1 MTLVPPPEPPAPDN
15 GSPPEVEARRLQ
27 VLFDGLP
34 ALVGYWDTELRN
46 VIANEAYAE
55 WFGIAPEKMQG
66 LHISEIIGEDVF
78 AKSGPI
84 MRKALAGEE
93 QVFERTLVD
102 THGRTRHTEGS
113 YVPYEVDGEV
123 VGIFTLVTDVTQ
135 HVETQRQ
142 LDEAQEL
149 AGVGSWTLVPS
160 TQQISWSGQMYRI
173 MGRDPETFTPTADSV
188 IPHVHPDDRD
198 RVVESVLQAVKS
210 GESYEMSYRI
220 LRPDGDVRDVFSR
233 VRAERSSEAEVTR
246 VTGVL
251 QDVTSSHALN
261 REMAR
266 VNERLSKVNQL
277 NADVLGIVGHDVRT
291 PLALVLGHLEELSAT
306 WEEETEEIK
315 QMRVDKAFG
324 AARRLSA
331 LIDDILAMAN
341 FDSGTIATRPVRS
354 DLREV
359 ITEAL
364 AGLHAAS
371 RVEVHIDGSPVSYID
386 PFHLRQ
392 MVANLVSNALR
403 YGAPPVVVTVLADAD
418 ADAEGVSLEV
428 ADAGAGVPEDFVP
441 YLFHRFTR
449 ATTGTAVQQSGS
461 GFGLYIVNRLAEAN
475 GCRLTYSPRLP
486 TGSRFRLDLPCV
498 SPK

>member
-1 MTLVPPPEPPAPDN
+1 
-15 GSPPEVEARRLQ
+15 
-27 VLFDGLP
+27 
-34 ALVGYWDTELRN
+34 
-46 VIANEAYAE
+46 
-55 WFGIAPEKMQG
+55 
-66 LHISEIIGEDVF
+66 
-78 AKSGPI
+78 
-84 MRKALAGEE
+84 
-93 QVFERTLVD
+93 
-102 THGRTRHTEGS
+102 
-113 YVPYEVDGEV
+113 
-123 VGIFTLVTDVTQ
+123 VTQ

-149 AGVGSWTLVPS
+149 AGVGSWTLIPS
-160 TQQISWSGQMYRI
+160 TRHITWSRQMYRI

-188 IPHVHPDDRD
+188 IPHVHPADRD
-198 RVVESVLQAVKS
+198 QVVDSVLRAVKS
-210 GESYEMSYRI
+210 GQNHEMSYRI
-220 LRPDGDVRDVFSR
+220 VRPDGDVREVFSR
-233 VRAERSSEAEVTR
+233 VRAERSGEAGVTR

-251 QDVTSSHALN
+251 QDVTSSQALN

-277 NADVLGIVGHDVRT
+277 NADVLGVVGHDVRT

-306 WEEETEEIK
+306 WEETDETK

-359 ITEAL
+359 ITEAM
-364 AGLHAAS
+364 AGLHGAS
-371 RVEVHIDGSPVSYID
+371 KVEVHIEGSPVSYID

-403 YGAPPVVVTVLADAD
+403 YGELPVVVTVLEDTD
-418 ADAEGVSLEV
+418 GVSLEV
-428 ADAGAGVPEDFVP
+428 TDAGEGVPEDFVP
-441 YLFHRFTR
+441 RLFDRFTR
-449 ATTGTAVQQSGS
+449 ASTGTAVHQPGS

-475 GCRLTYSPRLP
+475 GCRLTYSPGAP
-486 TGSRFRLDLPCV
+486 SGSRFRLELPHV
-498 SPK
+498 SASS

>member
-1 MTLVPPPEPPAPDN
+1 MTLVPAPEPPASD
-15 GSPPEVEARRLQ
+15 GSAPEDEARRLQ

-55 WFGIAPEKMQG
+55 WFGISPRKMKG
-66 LHISEIIGEDVF
+66 LHISQIIGEDVF
-78 AKSGPI
+78 ARSGPF

-135 HVETQRQ
+135 HVEAQRQ

-149 AGVGSWTLVPS
+149 AGVGSWTLDPV
-160 TQQISWSGQMYRI
+160 TQQLSWSRQMYRI
-173 MGRDPETFTPTADSV
+173 LGRDAETFTPTVDSV
-188 IPHVHPDDRD
+188 TAQVHPEDRE
-198 RVVESVLQAVKS
+198 RVVTAVGQASRS
-210 GESYEMSYRI
+210 GESYEMSYRMV
-220 LRPDGDVRDVFSR
+220 RPDGDVRDVFSR
-233 VRAERSSEAEVTR
+233 VRTERSGAGITR
-246 VTGVL
+246 LTGVL
-251 QDVTSSHALN
+251 QDVTSSKALN
-261 REMAR
+261 QEMAR
-266 VNERLSKVNQL
+266 INERLRKVNQL
-277 NADVLGIVGHDVRT
+277 NADVLGVVGHDVRT

-306 WEEETEEIK
+306 WEEATEEIK
-315 QMRVDKAFG
+315 LMRVDKAFG

-341 FDSGTIATRPVRS
+341 FDSGTVATRPVRA

-359 ITEAL
+359 VTDAL
-364 AGLHAAS
+364 AGLHGAS
-371 RVEVHIDGSPVSYID
+371 RVEVRIEGSPVSYID

-403 YGAPPVVVTVLADAD
+403 YGAPPVVVTVLEDAD
-418 ADAEGVSLEV
+418 GVALEV
-428 ADAGAGVPEDFVP
+428 TDAGAGVPEDFVP
-441 YLFHRFTR
+441 HLFERFTR
-449 ATTGTAVQQSGS
+449 ATTGAAIQQSGS

-475 GCRLTYSPRLP
+475 GCRLTYSPGTP
-486 TGSRFRLDLPCV
+486 SGSRFRLELPRV
-498 SPK
+498 SASS

>member
-1 MTLVPPPEPPAPDN
+1 MTLVPPTEPPASD
-15 GSPPEVEARRLQ
+15 GSAPEDEARRLQ

-55 WFGIAPEKMQG
+55 WFGITPEQMKG
-66 LHISEIIGEDVF
+66 RHISEIIGQDVF
-78 AKSGPI
+78 ARNGPF
-84 MRKALAGEE
+84 MRKALGGDE

-113 YVPYEVDGEV
+113 YVPYWVDGEV

-149 AGVGSWTLVPS
+149 AGVGSWTLIPS
-160 TQQISWSGQMYRI
+160 TRQISWSRQMYRI

-188 IPHVHPDDRD
+188 LPHVHPADRD
-198 RVVESVLQAVKS
+198 QVVDSVRQAVKS
-210 GESYEMSYRI
+210 GRNYEMSYRI
-220 LRPDGDVRDVFSR
+220 VRPDGDVRDVFTR
-233 VRAERSSEAEVTR
+233 VRAERSGEAGVTR

-277 NADVLGIVGHDVRT
+277 NADVLGVVGHDVRT

-306 WEEETEEIK
+306 WEEETEETK

-341 FDSGTIATRPVRS
+341 FDSGSIATRPVRA

-364 AGLHAAS
+364 AGLHGAAK
-371 RVEVHIDGSPVSYID
+371 VEMQIEGSPVSYID

-403 YGAPPVVVTVLADAD
+403 YGELPVLVTVLEEDD
-418 ADAEGVSLEV
+418 GVSLEV
-428 ADAGAGVPEDFVP
+428 TDAGEGVPEDFVP
-441 YLFHRFTR
+441 HLFDRFTR
-449 ATTGTAVQQSGS
+449 ASTGTAAQQSGS
-461 GFGLYIVNRLAEAN
+461 GFGLYIVNRLADAN
-475 GCRLTYSPRLP
+475 GCRLTYSPGVP
-486 TGSRFRLDLPCV
+486 SGSRFRLELPCDS
-498 SPK
+498 SPG